1 MRRRFE
7 VQLALGRTPIERVN
21 IPLKSR
27 DELAP
32 ILAGLQWVFQT
43 PEINE
48 KIFALLEAKLMAG
61 KKATGRP
68 GMDLWQILVLG
79 VVRLGL
85 DCDYDRLEDM
95 ANHHTL
101 VRAMMGLTPLRTAEE
116 KPFHHKTLSQN
127 VCHVDEELLGQIN
140 AVIVQAGRALLKK
153 KGDDGSIRA
162 KADSYVVE
170 TNVHYPTDLNLLWD
184 GQRKCADLLKPLVE
198 RHKMGGWR
206 KLKAW
211 RSKLKSQM
219 IRLTRLVS
227 GGGPNK
233 EQRQKEAVAAY
244 VQDSYRFEQKVYET
258 IRVLPAPWDVV
269 EVMKREELNY
279 FHTMMI
285 KQLDLVERRL
295 VGQEKIPHEEKI
307 FSLFEPHTEF
317 IKKGK
322 LFPPVELG
330 HKVLLTTDQNELIL
344 DYRVMEQ
351 PSDKDEVIG
360 LADRLLGRFGAAAI
374 KSLSFDKGF
383 TREEDRRLLEL
394 YIPEVIMPKR
404 GKRNA
409 VEEIHEKR
417 RSFQRLRRK
426 HHAVESDINAL
437 EHHGLNRCP
446 DKGYDGYTRYVG
458 FGVLAYNLHKIG
470 ARLLED
476 RARRSGAA
484 SPVKSLSA

>member
-1 MRRRFE
+1 MRQRFE

-27 DELAP
+27 DELPP
-32 ILAGLQWVFQT
+32 ILAGLQWIFQT
-43 PEINE
+43 PEINA
-48 KIFALLEAKLMAG
+48 KIFALLEAKLTEG

-85 DCDYDRLEDM
+85 DCNYDRLEDI

-101 VRAMMGLTPLRTAEE
+101 VREIMGLSALRGPED
-116 KPFHHKTLSQN
+116 KPFHYKTLSQN

-140 AVIVQAGRALLKK
+140 AVIVQGGRALFKK

-184 GQRKCADLLKPLVE
+184 GQRKCADLLKPLVD
-198 RHKMGGWR
+198 RHQIAGWR
-206 KLKAW
+206 KVKAW

-219 IRLTRLVS
+219 IRLTRLLG
-227 GGGPNK
+227 GGGPDK

-244 VQDSYRFEQKVYET
+244 VRESYRFEQKVHDT
-258 IRVLPAPWDVV
+258 IQELPPPWDVV
-269 EVMKREELNY
+269 ELMKREALNY

-295 VGQEKIPHEEKI
+295 IGQEKIPHEEKI

-330 HKVLLTTDQNELIL
+330 HKMLLTTDQNELIL

-360 LADRLLGRFGAAAI
+360 LADRLLGRFGSSAI

-404 GKRNA
+404 GKRSVA
-409 VEEIHEKR
+409 EETRESG

-426 HHAVESDINAL
+426 HHAIESDINAL

-446 DKGYDGYTRYVG
+446 DKGYHGYTRYVG

-470 ARLLED
+470 GRLLAG
-476 RARRSGAA
+476 RARRRGAA
-484 SPVKSLSA
+484 GPVKSLSA